1 MRPLGI
7 IAGRIRQLTR
17 ILAECLSFG
26 SPTTLT
32 ISAASIT
39 VTKSFHKVDTPSA
52 PGTTTN
58 LTTINGGQQGDI
70 LVLMAAND
78 AKTISCRDNT
88 GNLRLAGNFNLD
100 SAVDTIT
107 LMYDGAV
114 WVELCRS
121 NN

>member
-1 MRPLGI
+1 MKPLGI

-17 ILAECLSFG
+17 ILADILSFG
-26 SPTTLT
+26 SPTTL
-32 ISAASIT
+32 IVIASAIT
-39 VTKSFHKVDTPSA
+39 VSKSFHKVDSLVA
-52 PGTTTN
+52 GTTN

-78 AKTISCRDNT
+78 AKTISLRDNT
-88 GNLRLAGNFNLD
+88 VNLRLAGNCNLD
-100 SAVDTIT
+100 TAVDTIT
-107 LMYDGAV
+107 LLYDGTV

>member
-7 IAGRIRQLTR
+7 IAGRIKQLFRVT
-17 ILAECLSFG
+17 AECLSLG
-26 SPTTLT
+26 ASTTLT
-32 ISAASIT
+32 VSSGAVTA
-39 VTKSFHKVDTPSA
+39 TKSFHKIDSPTT
-52 PGTTTN
+52 GTTN
-58 LTTINGGQQGDI
+58 LTTINGGQQGNI
-70 LVLMAAND
+70 LVLMAADD
-78 AKTISCRDNT
+78 AKTISARDST

-100 SAVDTIT
+100 NLTDTLT

>member
-1 MRPLGI
+1 VRPLGI

-17 ILAECLSFG
+17 VIAACLSLG

-32 ISAASIT
+32 VAASAVT
-39 VTKSFHKVDTPSA
+39 VTKSFHKVDSTS
-52 PGTTTN
+52 GSGSTTN
-58 LTTINGGQQGDI
+58 LTTINGGEQGNI

-78 AKTISCRDNT
+78 AKTISLRDNT
-88 GNLRLAGNFNLD
+88 ANLRLAGNCNLD
-100 SAVDTIT
+100 SIVDTIT
-107 LMYDGAV
+107 LMFDGAV